1 MDSRRRLR
9 HAGALLLAAALA
21 ACGPRPAQPPPAGDA
36 AAPQA
41 PAAGAPPLAERPV
54 APPLPEGPAALP
66 PSDAPGGARGGP
78 RLDRPLA
85 DAERGPVLF
94 THWRAGQPAVERFE
108 EYLVR
113 QRVAAVVPTYQLLR
127 SASMWKE
134 CRADPFQ
141 LPPPASWDRVRDV
154 LVLLRELRA
163 REVLSDFEV
172 VSAYRDPRLNRCA
185 GGAPRSSHAAAF
197 AVDLAPLSQ
206 ADAAR
211 LCRFWREQGRRWDM
225 GVSRYPS
232 GRIHIDRN
240 GYRTWGASHK
250 RGSSYCLQ

>member
-1 MDSRRRLR
+1 MDPRRRLR
-9 HAGALLLAAALA
+9 QVGALLLAAALA
-21 ACGPRPAQPPPAGDA
+21 ACGPRPAKPPAPEP
-36 AAPQA
+36 AP
-41 PAAGAPPLAERPV
+41 PV
-54 APPLPEGPAALP
+54 APAPQVPPLPAPPAPPAAEAPIPLP
-66 PSDAPGGARGGP
+66 PSVAPGRPRGGP
-78 RLDRPLA
+78 KLDRPLA

-94 THWRAGQPAVERFE
+94 THWRAGEPAVERFE

-141 LPPPASWDRVRDV
+141 LPPPAAWGRVRDV
-154 LVLLRELRA
+154 LVLLRELRE

-185 GGAPRSSHAAAF
+185 GGAPRSAHAAGF
-197 AVDLAPLSQ
+197 AVDLAPLTQ

-211 LCRFWREQGRRWDM
+211 LCRFWREQGQRWDM

-240 GYRTWGASHK
+240 GYRTWGASHR